1 MLKSVTAIAAAVLI
15 AGAAFAQSE
24 QMQEAQS
31 LLREQ
36 GIELEIPE
44 TATPDQIAQII
55 GILVSAKTGENALSP
70 EALETEVKDVLGMN

>member
-1 MLKSVTAIAAAVLI
+1 MLKTVTAIAAAVVI

-36 GIELEIPE
+36 GINLEIPE

-55 GILVSAKTGENALSP
+55 GILVSAKTGDKAMGP
-70 EALETEVKDVLGMN
+70 DALETEVKDVLGMN